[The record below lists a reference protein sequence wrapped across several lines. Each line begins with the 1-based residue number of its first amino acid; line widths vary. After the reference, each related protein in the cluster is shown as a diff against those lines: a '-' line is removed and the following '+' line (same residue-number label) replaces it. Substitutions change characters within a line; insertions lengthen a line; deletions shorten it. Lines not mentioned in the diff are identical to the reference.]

1 MEDEVVAQSTIYF
14 LDVDRGGER
23 GASSCTCKGRETG
36 SDVDFST
43 EIGNANDDK
52 QNTE

>member
-23 GASSCTCKGRETG
+23 GASSCTCEGRKPG
-36 SDVDFST
+36 SDFDFST
-43 EIGNANDDK
+43 EIGNSNDGE
-52 QNTE
+52 QNTG